1 MKIQDRTRSYPP
13 VTHPTP
19 DEKHVMD
26 YLKVVYRRRWI
37 ALPVFLIVFVVGA
50 INALREIP
58 IYQARVQMLI
68 QKDAPNVARLD
79 QVFDSQSSW
88 YDSDFYQTQFRIL
101 QSRTLAR
108 RTIDAMNLWSA
119 AKLGNGPDAKPTISF
134 TGYFWRGVYTVV
146 DLVKKPFA

>member
-26 YLKVVYRRRWI
+26 YVKVVYRRRWI
-37 ALPVFLIVFVVGA
+37 ALPVFLIVFVIGT

-68 QKDAPNVARLD
+68 QKDAPNAARLD

-101 QSRTLAR
+101 QSRTL
-108 RTIDAMNLWSA
+108 
-119 AKLGNGPDAKPTISF
+119 P
-134 TGYFWRGVYTVV
+134 
-146 DLVKKPFA
+146 